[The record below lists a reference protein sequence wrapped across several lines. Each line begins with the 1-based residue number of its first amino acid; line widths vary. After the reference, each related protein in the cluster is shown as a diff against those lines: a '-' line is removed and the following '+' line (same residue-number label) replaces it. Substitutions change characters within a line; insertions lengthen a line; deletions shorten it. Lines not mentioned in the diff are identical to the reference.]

1 MADTNDVN
9 INIKVSET
17 NEEGLESSQIE
28 ISDTISNNS
37 ALLNENNKLEIF
49 KDDTSLKSI
58 VLIQSP
64 LILKEVK

>member
-1 MADTNDVN
+1 MADNNDVN

-17 NEEGLESSQIE
+17 NEEGIESSQIE

-37 ALLNENNKLEIF
+37 AMLNENKKLEIF
-49 KDDTSLKSI
+49 KDDSSLKLI

-64 LILKEVK
+64 LI

>member
-37 ALLNENNKLEIF
+37 ALLNENKKLEIF

>member
-28 ISDTISNNS
+28 MSDTISNNS
-37 ALLNENNKLEIF
+37 ALLNENKKLEIF

>member
-17 NEEGLESSQIE
+17 NEEGVESSQIE
-28 ISDTISNNS
+28 MSDTISNNS
-37 ALLNENNKLEIF
+37 ALLNENKKLEIF

-64 LILKEVK
+64 LI